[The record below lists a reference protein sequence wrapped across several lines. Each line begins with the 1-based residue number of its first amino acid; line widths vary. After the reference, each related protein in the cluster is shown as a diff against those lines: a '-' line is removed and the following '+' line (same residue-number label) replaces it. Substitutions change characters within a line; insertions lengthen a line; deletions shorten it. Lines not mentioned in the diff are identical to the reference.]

1 MPQYLE
7 STKVKLFPSAYRGNN
22 SGAGSKLYNPES
34 RVPSEDNLTNMI
46 QGLTNRDGFVISKAD
61 DLSSVRFVLK
71 GYLFDID
78 LSDNIWVSGLPT
90 GSSIFASIQVAPKV
104 PGGTTDTTNTTYTLI
119 SLTNQETPLSD
130 TLDVNNSFGALALD
144 SSEPSAADGL
154 FSLKILTKDTTGW
167 IIPTAS
173 TLRFVKEFIENADG
187 LNIGKVF
194 NTDTFS
200 AVDAVISGNVNITGG
215 STKALN
221 CFVPST
227 FWANITLNGASI
239 TPSSTEVSS
248 LGASGKVFKDGY
260 IKNIS
265 STDIAASSTITAN
278 TFLPSAGG
286 LAKSIGS
293 VSQPFSFGYING
305 LNTDSISCS
314 GNIQASTVGA
324 SGNITTSFGNISAPT
339 GTIIATIANASQN
352 NRSYYLVG
360 HEGAAIGTNSAQ
372 FAGTNKCYFNG
383 STGQITATSFNATS
397 DERLKENIE
406 DFVLTTPIS
415 DVTVKTYN
423 FIDNPDEKYIGVI
436 AQDLQKVYPELI
448 NEDDDGFLSI
458 KESKLVYLLMAE
470 VKELRKRIEELEK
483 KVG

>member
-78 LSDNIWVSGLPT
+78 LSDNIWVSGLPA

-104 PGGTTDTTNTTYTLI
+104 SGGTTDATNTTYTLI

-144 SSEPSAADGL
+144 SSEPAAADGL
-154 FSLKILTKDTTGW
+154 FSLKILTKDITGW

-173 TLRFVKEFIENADG
+173 KLRFVKEFIENASG
-187 LNIGKVF
+187 SNIGEVF
-194 NTDTFS
+194 NTGTFS

-239 TPSSTEVSS
+239 TPSSTETCS
-248 LGASGKVFKDGY
+248 LGTSGKVFNNGY

-265 STDIAASSTITAN
+265 STDISASTITAN
-278 TFLPSAGG
+278 IIYPAAGG
-286 LAKSIGS
+286 LAKSVGTAA
-293 VSQPFSFGYING
+293 QPFSFGYING
-305 LNTDSISCS
+305 LNTTSISCS
-314 GNIQASTVGA
+314 GNINGGA
-324 SGNITTSFGNISAPT
+324 VISSGNITSSFGNISASN
-339 GTIIATIANASQN
+339 GTIAAKIARASEN
-352 NRSYYLVG
+352 KSYYLVG
-360 HEGAAIGTNSAQ
+360 HEGATIGSSPAIFKGTSA
-372 FAGTNKCYFNG
+372 CYFNG

-415 DVTVKTYN
+415 DVAVKTYN

-483 KVG
+483 KEG